1 MASVGGIA
9 SKKVM
14 RRFPLNWSLAK
25 EMFDIVMK
33 DFDKTRPFIS
43 SDIFDVEI
51 YYRLYRDT
59 VPEDRQAEFSKYSN
73 RWKRGL
79 TKYRRQRMTGSV
91 LTKEIERGV
100 LGTKNYT
107 RKQLRRT
114 PFGGLMKTGRP
125 YFYFIGHFKPFPETS
140 HLTRMQRE
148 EAMAKGNQ
156 KKKEMLYAIYGF
168 ENAIQCRNW
177 MGIVSEK
184 TGKPTRCPNRFE
196 YARNK
201 KFCDDCKQLRRNAQ
215 SRIYRKKQAAKLR
228 RIERNKL
235 KHKKTYVYKT
245 IKGWSYANQELAKE
259 DPEEFFRILMDKLNK
274 GELK

>member
-1 MASVGGIA
+1 MTSYGGIA

-14 RRFPLNWSLAK
+14 RRFPLNWPLAK
-25 EMFDIVMK
+25 DMYDIVMK

-43 SDIFDVEI
+43 TDIFDVGI
-51 YYRLYRDT
+51 YFELYRDT
-59 VPEDRQAEFSKYSN
+59 VPEDSQKEFSKYSK
-73 RWKRGL
+73 RWIRGL
-79 TKYRRQRMTGSV
+79 TKHRRQRMVGSV

-114 PFGGLMKTGRP
+114 PFGGLMKSGRP

-140 HLTRMQRE
+140 HLTKIQRD
-148 EAMAKGNQ
+148 EAIAKGNQ
-156 KKKEMLYAIYGF
+156 VKKAMLYAIYGF
-168 ENAIQCRNW
+168 ENAVQCRNW

-184 TGKPTRCPNRFE
+184 TGKGSRCPNRFE

-201 KFCDDCKQLRRNAQ
+201 KFCDECKIIRRNIQ
-215 SRIYRKKQAAKLR
+215 SKKYRLKKAAYQR
-228 RIERNKL
+228 RLERNRKRH
-235 KHKKTYVYKT
+235 HKIYVHKT
-245 IKGWSYANQELAKE
+245 IKGWTQANQKLAKE